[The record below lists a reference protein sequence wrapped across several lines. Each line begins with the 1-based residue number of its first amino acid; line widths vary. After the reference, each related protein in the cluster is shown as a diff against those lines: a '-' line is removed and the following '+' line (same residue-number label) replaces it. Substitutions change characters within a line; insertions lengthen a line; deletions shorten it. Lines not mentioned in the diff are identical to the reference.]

1 MKNTFFNTVVL
12 IGLLAAAPPA
22 RAQWQTQ
29 SLIVKPG
36 WTAIYLHVDP
46 SYTNLDTLIGGDP
59 NNPISEVWQWT
70 PAAGTIQY
78 VTSPLAPTSGNSQW
92 SSWVRNGAGLGTS
105 LSSMVPNA
113 AYLVHSLASSNYT
126 WSVKGKPIAPN
137 YIWST
142 TGLNLVGFSTQ
153 DANPPAL
160 DTFLSLAPNFQSVAD
175 VYQYTGG
182 ALGPANPSSVFAPH
196 TVPVTRGEAFWIR
209 AGSFLN
215 TYFGPFTVAVGNS
228 GFTFTGASSQVSF
241 HLQNTTPSTIT
252 VQAQLT
258 PSETPPA
265 GQAPIAGVPP
275 IVVRGALNSSNLTY
289 AASALSAASP
299 VSWTLP
305 PQGQPGSDLV
315 IQMGV
320 NQAAFAGSPPGN
332 YAGIIRFTDSLN
344 YTEVDIPVSAQPA
357 SYAGLWVGSASV
369 SQVASYLKVY
379 QTDANNNPVVGTNGA
394 YIVTGVN
401 TNLGAVSTPFPL
413 RLIVHNDGANV
424 YLLSGSSMGR
434 TLIPTA

>member
-1 MKNTFFNTVVL
+1 M

-22 RAQWQTQ
+22 RAQCKTQ

-105 LSSMVPNA
+105 LSSMAPNA

-175 VYQYTGG
+175 VYQYPAARSGRQSSLGVRSAHGSGDAGRSVLDSRRFVSQHLLWPVYRRRRQFGFHVHGRQQPGEFSPAKHDAVHHYG
-182 ALGPANPSSVFAPH
+182 AGAID
-196 TVPVTRGEAFWIR
+196 PVGDA
-209 AGSFLN
+209 
-215 TYFGPFTVAVGNS
+215 
-228 GFTFTGASSQVSF
+228 
-241 HLQNTTPSTIT
+241 
-252 VQAQLT
+252 
-258 PSETPPA
+258 PA

-344 YTEVDIPVSAQPA
+344 YTEVDVPVSAQPA

-394 YIVTGVN
+394 YSRHRREHQPRRRFD
-401 TNLGAVSTPFPL
+401 AVSLAVDRP
-413 RLIVHNDGANV
+413 
-424 YLLSGSSMGR
+424 
-434 TLIPTA
+434 